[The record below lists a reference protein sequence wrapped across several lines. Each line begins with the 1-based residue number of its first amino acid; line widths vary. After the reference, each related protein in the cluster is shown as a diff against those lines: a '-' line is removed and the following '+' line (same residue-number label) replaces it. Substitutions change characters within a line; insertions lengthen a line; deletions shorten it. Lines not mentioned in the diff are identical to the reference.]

1 MKKTIANATVAAV
14 TCALAAALSIATT
27 TPMAFADEWEYE
39 PEVQSED
46 IDDVDDDYPI
56 PAPIPDP
63 IFEYDPIDEPSEP
76 EFDDIDYGY
85 VYDFS
90 NGAYDGSFFDL
101 SPYTNFTP
109 NYLYGP
115 SGTYIMPQEVATYI
129 AQRICRVSNR
139 SLYSSSAELFVS
151 DDHGLC
157 WSVELR
163 QQNRYGYQRAFFV
176 TIDAVTGRAYS
187 AKVIR

>member
-1 MKKTIANATVAAV
+1 MKKTIANATVAALS
-14 TCALAAALSIATT
+14 CALAAALSIATT
-27 TPMAFADEWEYE
+27 APMAFADEWECE
-39 PEVQSED
+39 PEDQFED
-46 IDDVDDDYPI
+46 IDDAGYGYN
-56 PAPIPDP
+56 IPDP
-63 IFEYDPIDEPSEP
+63 VFDYDLIDEPSEP
-76 EFDDIDYGY
+76 EFDDIDYDY

-101 SPYTNFTP
+101 SPYTNFTL

-115 SGTYIMPQEVATYI
+115 SGTYVMPQEVATYI

-163 QQNRYGYQRAFFV
+163 QQNRYGYQRVFFV